1 MKIFVFVYVLKSKN
15 KFVIISLHVDDILL
29 VSNDKSFVDNIKTWL
44 SSKFDMKDLGEVAYT
59 LGVKIL
65 RDKQKWL
72 LALSQELYND
82 KILERLNM

>member
-44 SSKFDMKDLGEVAYT
+44 SSKFDMKDLDEVAYI
-59 LGVKIL
+59 LEVKIL
-65 RDKQKWL
+65 RARPQKL
-72 LALSQELYND
+72 LALSQGPYIN
-82 KILERLNM
+82 KILEKC